1 MLLING
7 GKIKWYG
14 EILVTEIKMFD
25 NSFFILFSQVGD
37 YPERDPFEE
46 EEI

>member
-1 MLLING
+1 MLNETASSSAYN
-7 GKIKWYG
+7 KIFG
-14 EILVTEIKMFD
+14 
-25 NSFFILFSQVGD
+25 NSDVPADFQVGD

>member
-1 MLLING
+1 MLD
-7 GKIKWYG
+7 K
-14 EILVTEIKMFD
+14 TARSSACKMKFG
-25 NSFFILFSQVGD
+25 NSDVPADFQVGD

>member
-1 MLLING
+1 MSDIKLLI
-7 GKIKWYG
+7 
-14 EILVTEIKMFD
+14 
-25 NSFFILFSQVGD
+25 LFVDLMNRAFSIWFQVGD